1 MNGAGDMGRQPGKR
15 GWLSPGESA
24 PWFVGRT
31 AANPRYSFSTVAGRH
46 VVLTFFGSAGD
57 PLSAAVVNGI
67 LDRQA
72 MMDGLNLCFFGVS
85 SDPQDEALPRV
96 RDLGPGIRYLWD
108 FDRSIA
114 ALYGVTGD
122 GSYSPISYVLDLS
135 LRVIAA
141 IPFGTSAQAHVTALL
156 AVLQRLPAPAQP
168 YRAPAPAPVLVA
180 PLVFEAELC
189 RDLIG
194 YYRRT
199 GSEDSGFMREVDG
212 KTVGAMDAAHKR
224 RRDCTIADPD
234 LVQACLVRIRD
245 RLVPQLRHVFQYQ
258 ATRIE
263 RYLVSCYDEQD
274 QGHFRAHRDNTTRGT
289 AHRRF
294 AVSLFLNSGDY
305 EGGLLRFPEFGA
317 GLYSAPAGGA
327 IVFSCSMLHE
337 ATPVTR
343 GQRYM
348 FLPFLYDEAARQI
361 RQANAQFLV
370 TPEKPARQAPE
381 GGVPP
386 TSSRDDPAA

>member
-1 MNGAGDMGRQPGKR
+1 MSGAGETGERTGGR
-15 GWLSPGESA
+15 GWLSPGEYA

-31 AANPRYSFSTVAGRH
+31 TANPRYSFSTVAGRH

-57 PLSAAVVNGI
+57 PLSAAVLSGI
-67 LDRQA
+67 LDKRA

-85 SDPQDEALPRV
+85 SDPLDETIPRV
-96 RDLGPGIRYLWD
+96 RDTGPGVRYLWD
-108 FDRSIA
+108 LDRSIA

-141 IPFGTSAQAHVTALL
+141 IPFGRSAQGHVEALL
-156 AVLQRLPAPAQP
+156 AVLQRLPAPVLP
-168 YRAPAPAPVLVA
+168 YLVAEPAPVLIA
-180 PLVFEAELC
+180 PLVFEAGLC
-189 RDLIG
+189 RDLIA

-199 GSEDSGFMREVDG
+199 GGEASGFMREVDG
-212 KTVGAMDAAHKR
+212 QTVGAMDAAHKR
-224 RRDCTIADPD
+224 RRDCTITDPD

-245 RLVPQLRHVFQYQ
+245 RLVPQLHRFFQFQ

-305 EGGLLRFPEFGA
+305 EGGLLRFPEFGS

-361 RQANAQFLV
+361 RQANAQFLA
-370 TPEKPARQAPE
+370 TPEKPARPAPE

-386 TSSRDDPAA
+386 TSSREDPAA